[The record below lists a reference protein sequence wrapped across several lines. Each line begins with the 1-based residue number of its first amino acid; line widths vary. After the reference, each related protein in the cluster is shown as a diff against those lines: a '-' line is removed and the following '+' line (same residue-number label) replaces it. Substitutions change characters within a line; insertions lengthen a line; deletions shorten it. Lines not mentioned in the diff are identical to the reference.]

1 MNRHLCIVAHEIA
14 SPFGRGLFNGK
25 PKASANPAHSRLRLA
40 VERGHYFVSVAIV
53 VLLLVLPAFADLPG
67 EEQNGDL
74 GPLDWPEATEDARPW
89 AYWWWMGSAVDEAS
103 LAWNLKTCRDAGY
116 GGLHVIP
123 IYGVKGYENKYI
135 DYLSPKWM
143 EMLAFTVEEARRL
156 DMGIDMTTGT
166 GWCFGGPNVPD
177 RDACAN
183 IVVKVEKVQAGGRLV
198 DKVDRQ
204 KTHTLMAYSDKGDVV
219 EITDKIA
226 ADGSVEW
233 TAPDGDWH
241 VYAISQKLTGRRVKR
256 AAPGGDGW
264 MLNAFSVRAIENYLQ
279 RFDEAFA
286 DYDGSVPRAM
296 YHDSYEYQGNW
307 ADDLFAEFEARRGYR
322 LQDHLPALQGKASAD
337 EVARVRTDYN
347 ETLSDMHLAYIKTWV
362 QWVHG
367 KGCKTRDQAHGS
379 PSNLLDTYAAADIPE
394 TEMFNKDRDV
404 FVSKF
409 ASSAAHVMDKRLV
422 AAETGTW
429 LADHFTVTLGQ
440 MKTLV
445 DLLFLSG
452 VNHVVYH
459 GTCYSPPDDPWPGWL
474 FYASTEMNSRNAI
487 WRDVPALNAYITRCQ
502 SVLQSG
508 KPDGDV
514 LVYWPIHDFWHQRSA
529 MKINFSVHTRWQAN
543 TAFRAVV
550 ERLWERGFQ
559 FDCISDRQLAHARAS
574 GGAVEMPGA
583 TYRTLVI
590 PSGTVIR
597 ETTMQAVLQLAASG
611 ATVVFDGR
619 IPDDVP
625 GLGNLDQRRTKLRGL
640 LASLE
645 LQPADGMKR
654 GHVGSGQVIVA
665 DNVCDA
671 LSAAGV
677 KREEMVDHSG
687 VQFVRRRHNGGCH
700 YFIVNS
706 GQTAVDAWSPLA
718 TDLKSAVLMDPM
730 TGNCGV
736 STVDL
741 KNADRPRV
749 HLQLSPGQSCIVR
762 TFCAETIEG
771 PRWTYLEET
780 GEPVELRGK
789 WSVEFIDGG
798 PKLPQP
804 FTTENLGSWTT
815 SDDPEAQRFAGTARY
830 TLAFDAPRREAEAWQ
845 LDLGDVCH
853 SARVTLNG
861 KHLGTRIN
869 APYRVHVDSLRKT
882 GNVLEVEVTNLS
894 ANRIRDLDRR
904 GVAWRKFH
912 NINFVNIDYRPFDA
926 SEWPLRPSG
935 LLGPVTLIPCC
946 H

>member
-1 MNRHLCIVAHEIA
+1 MNRHLCIV
-14 SPFGRGLFNGK
+14 
-25 PKASANPAHSRLRLA
+25 
-40 VERGHYFVSVAIV
+40 V
-53 VLLLVLPAFADLPG
+53 LLVLTTFADLSG
-67 EEQNGDL
+67 KEQNSDL
-74 GPLDWPEATEDARPW
+74 GPFDWPEATEDARPW
-89 AYWWWMGSAVDEAS
+89 AYWWWMGSAVDKES

-116 GGLHVIP
+116 GGLHAIP
-123 IYGVKGYENKYI
+123 IYGVKGCEDKYI
-135 DYLSPKWM
+135 EYLSPKWM
-143 EMLAFTVEEARRL
+143 EMLAFSVEEAGRL
-156 DMGIDMTTGT
+156 GMGIDVTTGT

-177 RDACAN
+177 GDACAN
-183 IVVKVEKVQAGGRLV
+183 LVVQAHKIQAGGRLAE
-198 DKVDRQ
+198 KVDRQ
-204 KTHTLMAYSDKGDVV
+204 ATHALVAYSDGGDVV

-226 ADGSVEW
+226 ADGSVGW
-233 TAPDGDWH
+233 VAPEGDWQ
-241 VYAISQKLTGRRVKR
+241 VYVVSQKLTGRRVKR

-264 MLNAFSVRAIENYLQ
+264 MLNAFSVRAMKNYLQ

-286 DYDGSVPRAM
+286 GCDGSVPRAM

-322 LQDHLPALQGKASAD
+322 LQGHLPALQGKASAD

-362 QWVHG
+362 EWVHS

-379 PSNLLDTYAAADIPE
+379 PTNLLDTYAAADIPE

-445 DLLFLSG
+445 DRLFLSG

-459 GTCYSPPDDPWPGWL
+459 GTCYSPPDDSWPGWL
-474 FYASTEMNSRNAI
+474 FYASTEMNPRNAI

-502 SVLQSG
+502 SMLQGG

-514 LVYWPIHDFWHQRSA
+514 LVYWPIHDFWHQRSV
-529 MKINFSVHTRWQAN
+529 MKIDFSVHTRWQEN
-543 TAFRAVV
+543 TAFRAVI

-559 FDCISDRQLAHARAS
+559 FDYVSDQQLARARTS
-574 GGAVEMPGA
+574 GGAIEMPGA

-590 PSGTVIR
+590 PSGTVFR
-597 ETTMQAVLQLAASG
+597 ETTMQAILELAASG
-611 ATVVFDGR
+611 ATVIFDER
-619 IPDDVP
+619 IPEDVP
-625 GLGNLDQRRTKLRGL
+625 GLGNLDERRTKLREL
-640 LASLE
+640 LTTLT
-645 LQPADGMKR
+645 LKPVDGTKR
-654 GHVGSGQVIVA
+654 ARVGSGQVLV
-665 DNVCDA
+665 DDVGHA

-677 KREEMVDHSG
+677 KREEMVDHAG
-687 VQFVRRRHNGGCH
+687 VGFVRRKHDGGCH
-700 YFIVNS
+700 YLVVNS
-706 GQTAVDAWSPLA
+706 GETTLDAWIPLA
-718 TDLKSAVLMDPM
+718 ADLKTAILMDPM

-736 STVDL
+736 AGVDL
-741 KNADRPRV
+741 RNADRPRV
-749 HLQLSPGQSCIVR
+749 HLQLAPGQSCFVR
-762 TFCAETIEG
+762 TFRTKTTNG
-771 PRWTYLEET
+771 PGWTYVKKA
-780 GEPVELRGK
+780 GEPAELRGK

-804 FTTENLGSWTT
+804 FETESLGSWTT
-815 SDDPEAQRFAGTARY
+815 TDDPEAHRFAGTARY
-830 TLAFDAPRREAEAWQ
+830 SLTFDAPQPEADAWQ

-861 KHLGTRIN
+861 KCLGTLIS
-869 APYRVHVDSLRKT
+869 APYRVRVGSMLKT

-904 GVAWRKFH
+904 GVVWRKFH
-912 NINFVNIDYRPFDA
+912 NINFVNIDYKPFDA
-926 SEWPLRPSG
+926 SDWPLRPSG
-935 LLGPVTLIPCC
+935 LLGPVTLIPEM
-946 H
+946 